1 MATIRIY
8 KVAEV
13 LGLPSQEV
21 IDLLRSEH
29 GIEAKSASSTIEE
42 IVARQFAERVA
53 RERGVE
59 LPGGQL
65 FTRKTA
71 RATSKRSKAAK
82 QAKAEEAKPAKP
94 KLGPPRLVKSAKA
107 AREVAQAEADA
118 AKQAAEAATAEAAA
132 AESEPS
138 TAAEEPPV
146 VEPTPPPVVAKP
158 PPPPPTP
165 VSVIAKPTGR
175 VVPPT
180 LRLRVEE
187 PKRPVAPTPPAAQ
200 APGAPAAGGA
210 PRAAYPPPMSP
221 PPLGG
226 PRPLP
231 SQPIRPPSSR
241 PLPPRPAVGYRP
253 PPRPYRPGG
262 KRSARRPRQQTPRVP
277 VAPPPI
283 TRTIT
288 LAEGMSVKDLAD
300 RLEVKAKDVLKKLI
314 KKRLM
319 MTINTT
325 LGTETAT
332 MIAREFGADVQMRT
346 FEEEM
351 VDLDAEQTKDEDLV
365 LRAPVVTVMGH
376 VDHGKTTLLDAI
388 RQTRVA
394 EREAGGITQHIGAYA
409 VNINKRRIIFLDTP
423 GHEAF
428 TAMRARGAGVT
439 DVVVLVVA
447 ADDGVMPQTQEA
459 IDHARA
465 ANVPILVAINK
476 IDKANANP
484 DRVKQELAER
494 DLTPE
499 DWGGQTVMVP
509 VSAKKQENLDHL
521 LEMILL
527 VTEMGE
533 HKANP
538 KRAAAGTV
546 LEAKIDR
553 GRGPVATILVQD
565 GTISVGDNFIAGTI
579 VGRVRAVLDDRG
591 QPIKAAGPSS
601 PVEVLGLTGLPQPGD
616 TFQAVTDPAK
626 ARQIALFRQT
636 QAKEKALG
644 GRRTRLTL
652 ESLQQQLA
660 EGVTKEL
667 PIIIKADV
675 QGSAEVLADSLAKL
689 GDERV
694 KIRIIH
700 TGVGAINESD
710 VLLASTSNA
719 VIIAFN
725 VRPDRNAAI
734 VAKREGIEI
743 SKHSVIYHVTDEIKK
758 AMAGLLEPTLREQQL
773 GLAEVR
779 ETFKVPKFGTAA
791 GCIVTEGRI
800 TRSGDAQARIV
811 RDGVVVHEG
820 RIGSLRRFKDDV
832 SEVKT
837 GIECGIA
844 FEKYGDIKLGD
855 VIESF
860 TVEKVAAT
868 V

>member
-1 MATIRIY
+1 MGTIRIY

-21 IDLLRSEH
+21 IDLLRREH

-94 KLGPPRLVKSAKA
+94 KLSPPRLVKSAKA
-107 AREVAQAEADA
+107 ARAVAQAEADA
-118 AKQAAEAATAEAAA
+118 AEQAAEAATAEAGEAK
-132 AESEPS
+132 SEPS

-146 VEPTPPPVVAKP
+146 VEPTPPPVVATP

-187 PKRPVAPTPPAAQ
+187 PKRPVAPTPPAA
-200 APGAPAAGGA
+200 GGA
-210 PRAAYPPPMSP
+210 ARAASPPPMSP

-262 KRSARRPRQQTPRVP
+262 KRSARRPRPQTPRVP
-277 VAPPPI
+277 VPPPPI

-314 KKRLM
+314 EKRLM

-351 VDLDAEQTKDEDLV
+351 VDLEAEQTQDEDLV

-409 VNINKRRIIFLDTP
+409 VDINERRIVFLDTP

-476 IDKANANP
+476 IDKADANP
-484 DRVKQELAER
+484 DRVKQELAEL

-538 KRAAAGTV
+538 ERAAAGAV

-565 GTISVGDNFIAGTI
+565 GTLRVGDNFIAGTI

-591 QPIKAAGPSS
+591 QPLKAAGPSS

-616 TFQAVTDPAK
+616 TFQAVADPAK

-675 QGSAEVLADSLAKL
+675 QGSAEVLAYSLAKL

-700 TGVGAINESD
+700 SGVGAINESD

-725 VRPDRNAAI
+725 VRPDRNAAV
-734 VAKREGIEI
+734 VAKREDIEI

-811 RDGVVVHEG
+811 RDGVVIHEG

-837 GIECGIA
+837 GVECGIA

-860 TVEKVAAT
+860 TIEKVAAT